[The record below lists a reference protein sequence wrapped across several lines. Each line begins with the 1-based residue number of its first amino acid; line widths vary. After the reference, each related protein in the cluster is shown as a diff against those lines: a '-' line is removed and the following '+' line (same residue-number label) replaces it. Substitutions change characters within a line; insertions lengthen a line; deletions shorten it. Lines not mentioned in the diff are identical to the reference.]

1 MCIRDSNNPECALCD
16 GPQSLKPKKYTEL
29 IEQIR
34 EIGHIV
40 GKEV

>member
-1 MCIRDSNNPECALCD
+1 MIEVHNNTECALCH

-29 IEQIR
+29 IEEIK
-34 EIGHIV
+34 EIGKIV